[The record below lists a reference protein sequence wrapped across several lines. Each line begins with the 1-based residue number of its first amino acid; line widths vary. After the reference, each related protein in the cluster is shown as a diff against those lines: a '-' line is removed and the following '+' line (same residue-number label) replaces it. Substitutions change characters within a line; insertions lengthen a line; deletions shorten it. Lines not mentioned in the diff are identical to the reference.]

1 MISVHG
7 VLTVKQI
14 SGSNGKFCT
23 GDLNCDLGEFKVK
36 ETILDQFE
44 EGRYEGEFVIERF
57 YLSSYIWRGKSTT
70 DIRAKVTGIHLDLAD
85 EGAVEDAP
93 MEPDPI
99 TDSMPVTES
108 VDGMTQS
115 MTINNRDGAAGQK
128 ATEVF
133 ANDNEGGSTSFM
145 EEEAQTKS
153 TALCKTVDSNPEV
166 AALLAIFGDELSQL
180 ILTDMTV
187 KLDPTIDRSLFREQR
202 MILKERGYQFDAMAQ
217 TWFKNAGEVQHA
229 NE

>member
-1 MISVHG
+1 MISVNG

-99 TDSMPVTES
+99 TDSMPATES
-108 VDGMTQS
+108 VDVK
-115 MTINNRDGAAGQK
+115 AA
-128 ATEVF
+128 EVF
-133 ANDNEGGSTSFM
+133 ANDNEGGSSSFM